1 MELQKERFAISFN
14 PRHRLLQ
21 VSLVVE
27 CGLGGGH
34 LRRAEA
40 PRADAAPDAAGP
52 SAERR
57 PQARRDRAARASRR
71 LRRARAARQGH

>member
-1 MELQKERFAISFN
+1 MELQRERFAISFDS
-14 PRHRLLQ
+14 RHRLLQ

-34 LRRAEA
+34 ARRAESAHEPAPPESARTPA
-40 PRADAAPDAAGP
+40 PRHEGAV
-52 SAERR
+52 
-57 PQARRDRAARASRR
+57 RASRR

>member
-1 MELQKERFAISFN
+1 MQLRKERFSISFN

-34 LRRAEA
+34 TRRADSSA
-40 PRADAAPDAAGP
+40 SDAIETA
-52 SAERR
+52 SERR
-57 PQARRDRAARASRR
+57 PPARQDRRAVRASRR
-71 LRRARAARQGH
+71 LRRARAARQGQ